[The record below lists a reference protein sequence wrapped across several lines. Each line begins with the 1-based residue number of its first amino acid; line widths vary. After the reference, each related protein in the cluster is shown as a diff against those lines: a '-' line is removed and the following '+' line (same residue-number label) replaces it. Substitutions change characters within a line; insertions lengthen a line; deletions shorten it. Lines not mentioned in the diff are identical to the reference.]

1 MASIK
6 DRTGETNYSYYGQ
19 LMTIVKYRNATDL
32 DVMFEDGTVV
42 EHKHYRN
49 FVERR
54 IRNPNRPSVYNIGYM
69 GIGEYNTINN
79 RRAYEAWEKMFQRC
93 YSDKKYTNSRYM
105 SYQKCEVDPAFYNF
119 QLFCQWFNSNIWN
132 DSCTVLDKDIL
143 VKHNKI
149 YSPDNCVLVDD
160 RINCLF
166 TFRNRERGNC
176 PLGVRYNNKTDKY
189 IAQCNSFEGKRTFLG
204 AFSTSKDA
212 FQCYKQY
219 KEHVIKSVAD
229 DYKLRYSNFPDRLY
243 EAMYKYSID
252 YDD

>member
-32 DVMFEDGTVV
+32 DVEFEDGTIVK
-42 EHKHYRN
+42 HKHYRN
-49 FVERR
+49 FVGRC

-69 GIGEYNTINN
+69 GIGEYNKINSC
-79 RRAYEAWEKMFQRC
+79 RAYDAWNKMFQRC

-105 SYQKCEVDPAFYNF
+105 SYQECEVDSAFYNF
-119 QLFCQWFNSNIWN
+119 QYFCQWFYGNTWDNN
-132 DSCTVLDKDIL
+132 CTVLDKDIL

-149 YSPDNCVLVDD
+149 YSPDNCVLVDN

-166 TFRNRERGNC
+166 TFRSRERGVY
-176 PLGVRYNNKTDKY
+176 PLGVRLNNKGDRY
-189 IAQCNSFEGKRTFLG
+189 LAQCNSFEGKRIYLGSFL
-204 AFSTSKDA
+204 TPEDA
-212 FQCYKQY
+212 FECYKQY
-219 KEHVIKSVAD
+219 KESVIKMVAD
-229 DYKLRYSNFPDRLY
+229 DYKSRYPKFPDRLY
-243 EAMYKYSID
+243 EAMYNYSID